1 MVEIF
6 EELDESELPLKRG
19 FGGRGAWKVDEMKK
33 ELNKRVEKA
42 RHGGKMI
49 FSVDVEAAWKAWH
62 GGEPGKYAGYY
73 LGRKIKDI
81 LDDMGVSGY
90 EVFSR
95 TVEGKK
101 KVIIN
106 LVNAEF

>member
-1 MVEIF
+1 MVELF
-6 EELDESELPLKRG
+6 EELDEKDIPTKRG
-19 FGGRGAWKVDEMKK
+19 VGRGAWKVQDMKK
-33 ELNKRVEKA
+33 EIGKRVEKA
-42 RHGGKMI
+42 KRGGKKI
-49 FSVDVEAAWKAWH
+49 FSVDVELAWKQWH

-73 LGRKIKDI
+73 LGRKIREI
-81 LDDMGVSGY
+81 LDDMDVTGY

-95 TVEGKK
+95 TVEGRK